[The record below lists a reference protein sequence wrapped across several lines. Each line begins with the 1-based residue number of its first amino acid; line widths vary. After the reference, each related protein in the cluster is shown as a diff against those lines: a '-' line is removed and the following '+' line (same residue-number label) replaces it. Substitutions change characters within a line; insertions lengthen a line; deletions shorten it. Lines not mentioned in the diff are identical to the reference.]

1 MASYFQGSRIF
12 ANFYSKRVRQWFEQ
26 VWDTLPRE
34 DRRQLERA
42 LVNITDYMWL
52 SGKGVALYDPT
63 YRTIQVRG
71 SELEKLDEN
80 LVKHMI
86 AWTFAHALWTQPGI
100 YELDKETD
108 GEAAAQAESWGFP
121 RPTALVDEARK
132 N

>member
-1 MASYFQGSRIF
+1 MAAYFQGSKIF
-12 ANFYSKRVRQWFEQ
+12 ANFYSRRVRQWFEQ

-34 DRRQLERA
+34 DRRRLERA

-71 SELEKLDEN
+71 PELEKLDEN
-80 LVKHMI
+80 LVKHLI
-86 AWTFAHALWTQPGI
+86 AWTFAHALWKQPGVF
-100 YELDKETD
+100 ELDKEAD

-121 RPTALVDEARK
+121 RPAALVDEARK